1 MQENLVGL
9 TTTGL
14 MSMRMVK
21 ELIMAMEKGVKH
33 IMVGLG
39 SIRRLRMLAMYTA
52 GE

>member
-1 MQENLVGL
+1 MVLKAVIKEMEIQMALVEEAK
-9 TTTGL
+9 
-14 MSMRMVK
+14 MAK
-21 ELIMAMEKGVKH
+21 EVKH